1 MTVWSHSENYFSP
14 SNQGPGICGLQPHY
28 IKYFSKPHL
37 KTWSRLKQINCERLH
52 VYIISVH
59 QRITK
64 VVLHNLPS
72 VYTVS
77 KLGYTG
83 TCFVF
88 CCFGSFFLLFL
99 RALKVA
105 LIAAARISRRS
116 RTWGIDRRCQ
126 SSFVSYSK
134 RSDVVVLIRCKVQYT
149 RTEEAAL
156 HETNTEPRRP
166 SEASGQFPAAPL
178 TTSYS
183 TYAFALFPHFGGNS
197 SHDSNAEC
205 QRVGKA
211 MFFSSWAEGAFGVQI
226 SHVTRC
232 CDSFPARWH

>member
-1 MTVWSHSENYFSP
+1 MRVWSHSENYFSP
-14 SNQGPGICGLQPHY
+14 SNQALGICGVQPHY

-37 KTWSRLKQINCERLH
+37 KTWSRLKQINCEILH
-52 VYIISVH
+52 VYIISAH

-77 KLGYTG
+77 KLGYTEK
-83 TCFVF
+83 CFVF
-88 CCFGSFFLLFL
+88 CWVFFIFIACLESGFNSGSTHQSVEPYMRNRSQVSKLFCVI
-99 RALKVA
+99 LKCSNEVI
-105 LIAAARISRRS
+105 LI
-116 RTWGIDRRCQ
+116 Q
-126 SSFVSYSK
+126 
-134 RSDVVVLIRCKVQYT
+134 CKVQYT
-149 RTEEAAL
+149 HTGEAIFTWNK
-156 HETNTEPRRP
+156 HQT
-166 SEASGQFPAAPL
+166 PAAIRGIQAIPAAQF

-183 TYAFALFPHFGGNS
+183 TYAFALFPPFGGNS
-197 SHDSNAEC
+197 SHDSSAEC